1 MSVLPEAVQKVIDA
15 FEKLPGIGPKSA
27 ARMAYHFLRS
37 RNNDAEKLAN
47 SLLEMDQ
54 KIVNCDKCFN
64 VSEDSICPI
73 CSSNQRIHTQLCIV
87 EDPLDVVAFENS
99 AVFKGI
105 YFVLGGV
112 ISPADGI
119 GADELRFPQLRIRV
133 NELLMQINKDGN
145 SAESVNPFEHNTN
158 ESDKSQDSNELIS
171 YNGYG
176 SNIESDAGTDMK
188 LELIIATNPNLEGEA
203 TAVYI
208 QDMFKKESSEGKIH
222 VSRLAMGLPTGA
234 DLEYADRLTLKRALE
249 GRRGY

>member
-37 RNNDAEKLAN
+37 NNNDAEKLAN
-47 SLLEMDQ
+47 SLLEMDRQ
-54 KIVNCDKCFN
+54 IINCEKCFN
-64 VSEDSICPI
+64 VSESKVCPI
-73 CSSNQRIHTQLCIV
+73 CDSNLRSHMQLCIV

-99 AVFKGI
+99 GIFKGL

-119 GADELRFPQLRIRV
+119 GADELRFPQLKVRV
-133 NELLMQINKDGN
+133 KELLSEIGLANVNADQGLVQATDVDIN
-145 SAESVNPFEHNTN
+145 
-158 ESDKSQDSNELIS
+158 SNEKVKE
-171 YNGYG
+171 YG
-176 SNIESDAGTDMK
+176 KSDIVGDERDI

-208 QDMFKKESSEGKIH
+208 QDMFRDESLAGKIKLT
-222 VSRLAMGLPTGA
+222 RLAMGLPTGA